1 MTLDPVRLPHAAAY
15 LAALPEGLA
24 SYPACR
30 IRDIVIEPYAS
41 AFGALASEPGLP
53 APVADLLRG
62 GNGKSSYPEV
72 VFQVAHLV
80 VRDRAFGDDASFFEW
95 QFHANTSVF
104 DRPILRN
111 LMRLV
116 SPTLVVLGATKRWTA
131 FHEGSELTAGRIVP
145 AGERAQTQAH
155 LKYPARL
162 FSRLFL
168 VGLEQA
174 FLAALLASRAKDP
187 RAKLDRVE
195 EAAGPAPGR
204 SPRDANAAVASYE
217 VSWIA

>member
-1 MTLDPVRLPHAAAY
+1 VTLDPSRLPQASAY
-15 LAALPEGLA
+15 LASLPQGLE
-24 SYPACR
+24 SFPACR
-30 IRDIVIEPYAS
+30 VRDIAVEPYAN

-53 APVADLLRG
+53 PFVADLLRG
-62 GNGKSSYPEV
+62 SGSRTSYPEV
-72 VFQVAHLV
+72 AFQIAHLV

-95 QFHANTSVF
+95 QFHANTAVF

-131 FHEGSELTAGRIVP
+131 FHEGSELSTGRIVSTS
-145 AGERAQTQAH
+145 ERAETLAH
-155 LKYPARL
+155 LKFPGRL

-168 VGLEQA
+168 LGLEQA
-174 FLAALLASRAKDP
+174 FLAALVASRAKDP
-187 RAKLDRVE
+187 RVKLGRVE
-195 EAAGPAPGR
+195 ESPGPAPGR
-204 SPRDANAAVASYE
+204 SPRDANGAVASYE

>member
-1 MTLDPVRLPHAAAY
+1 MEATIDRARLPQTAAY
-15 LAALPEGLA
+15 FASLPNGLE
-24 SYPACR
+24 SFPSCR
-30 IRDIVIEPYAS
+30 IRDIAVEPYAN
-41 AFGALASEPGLP
+41 AFGSIASEPGLP
-53 APVADLLRG
+53 PAVADLLRG
-62 GNGKSSYPEV
+62 SAKKSAYPEV

-80 VRDRAFGDDASFFEW
+80 VRDLAFASDAAYFEW
-95 QFHANTSVF
+95 QFQANVSVF

-131 FHEGSELTAGRIVP
+131 FHEGTDLTAGRIAS
-145 AGERAQTQAH
+145 AGARSETLAYV
-155 LKYPARL
+155 KYPARL

-187 RAKLDRVE
+187 RVKLGGIE
-195 EAAGPAPGR
+195 ESAGPASGKPQ
-204 SPRDANAAVASYE
+204 NAAVASYE
-217 VSWIA
+217 CSWIA